1 MSHHSI
7 MKLASNNGQKLL
19 FFPLIYGNH
28 KSCGVICSLT
38 KHLMNPV
45 NTLKECRIVNPIKF
59 YCESNCSEFA
69 KIALESNRKPV
80 YRESN
85 RFAVYPKIHSS
96 IYSQLFFTVIGQT
109 EDFTC
114 VSMCILSI
122 LNYMCRKI
130 PEEL

>member
-1 MSHHSI
+1 MDKSCC
-7 MKLASNNGQKLL
+7 

-45 NTLKECRIVNPIKF
+45 NALKECRIVNSNQIKF
-59 YCESNCSEFA
+59 YCELIVLNLQ
-69 KIALESNRKPV
+69 KIALESIRCL
-80 YRESN
+80 
-85 RFAVYPKIHSS
+85 PKD
-96 IYSQLFFTVIGQT
+96 SQLFFTVIGQT
-109 EDFTC
+109 EGFAC